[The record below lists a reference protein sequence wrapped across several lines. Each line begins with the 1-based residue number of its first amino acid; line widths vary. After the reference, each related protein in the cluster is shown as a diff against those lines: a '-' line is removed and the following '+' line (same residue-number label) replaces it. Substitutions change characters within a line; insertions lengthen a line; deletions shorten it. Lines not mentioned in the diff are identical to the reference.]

1 MTAKYLYG
9 TTFTAIVL
17 QVATQ
22 VTVKQEEKILENRR
36 ENKDGMYIDIYAHPM
51 PFYTLYAAMSCE
63 QFLFF
68 LILLLEP
75 VNFQWRRKVESA
87 FFCM

>member
-1 MTAKYLYG
+1 
-9 TTFTAIVL
+9 
-17 QVATQ
+17 
-22 VTVKQEEKILENRR
+22 
-36 ENKDGMYIDIYAHPM
+36 M

-68 LILLLEP
+68 LMLLLVP